1 MTDSIKYEI
10 QQLQNKIAEL
20 EQQCREKEIEEENVK
35 NPTFRYYFDK
45 LFEFI
50 KMKNDA
56 FNKTFGDRKI
66 HRDPET
72 QKHLDKKRNEI
83 FAQRA
88 EYVPALE
95 HIYSA
100 LYVINE
106 RLTELEMYKTRII
119 FSPCA

>member
-20 EQQCREKEIEEENVK
+20 EQQSREKEIEKENAK
-35 NPTFRYYFDK
+35 NPTFGYYFDK

-50 KMKNDA
+50 KKKNDVV
-56 FNKTFGDRKI
+56 NEEIGKRIIYGPHS
-66 HRDPET
+66 HRPEMQEHINRT
-72 QKHLDKKRNEI
+72 VNEI
-83 FAQRA
+83 VKKHNA
-88 EYVPALE
+88 EYVPALQ

-106 RLTELEMYKTRII
+106 RLTKLENL
-119 FSPCA
+119 